1 MNKKIKVMIVDD
13 HAILRDG
20 IKALLTLQDDM
31 EIVGEAGNGKEA
43 LEKTRE
49 TSPDVVI
56 MDIAMPIMN
65 GLEATRRITKENQAT
80 RVLVLTQHDNKEY
93 IVPVIKSGASGCIP
107 KKAVASELVAGIRAV
122 HKGESFLYP
131 SVAKTLIEDYLRQG
145 EAIAQTDPYERLT
158 DREREVLKLVAEGR
172 TNRDIA
178 EMLVISIKTVLGHR
192 NNLMEK
198 LAIHNR
204 TDLVKY
210 AIRKGLID
218 IEKAPA
224 TEF

>member
-1 MNKKIKVMIVDD
+1 MERKIKLLIVDD

-20 IKALLTLQDDM
+20 LKALLNLQEDI
-31 EIVGEAGNGKEA
+31 EVVGEAGNGKEA
-43 LEKTRE
+43 MELTRE
-49 TSPDVVI
+49 LSPDVVI

-65 GLEATRRITKENQAT
+65 GLEATRRITKENPGT

-93 IVPVIKSGASGCIP
+93 IIPVIKSGASGCVP
-107 KKAVASELVAGIRAV
+107 KKAVAEELVAGIRAV
-122 HKGESFLYP
+122 HRGESFLYP

-172 TNRDIA
+172 TNREIA

-198 LAIHNR
+198 LGIHNR

-218 IEKAPA
+218 IDKTPA
-224 TEF
+224 GEV

>member
-20 IKALLTLQDDM
+20 IKALLSLQEDM
-31 EIVGEAGNGKEA
+31 EVVGEAANGKEA

-49 TSPDVVI
+49 VSPDVVI
-56 MDIAMPIMN
+56 MDIAMPVMN
-65 GLEATRRITKENQAT
+65 GLEATRRITKENEGT
-80 RVLVLTQHDNKEY
+80 KVLVLTQHDNKEY
-93 IVPVIKSGASGCIP
+93 IVPIIKSGAAGCIP
-107 KKAVASELVAGIRAV
+107 KKAVASELVAGIRAINR
-122 HKGESFLYP
+122 GESFLYP

-172 TNRDIA
+172 TNREIA

-198 LAIHNR
+198 LGIHNR

-218 IEKAPA
+218 IDNTPDEAA
-224 TEF
+224 